1 MPPLWRVM
9 VLDEFLRWFEVP
21 NTLMEIFLNYDMD
34 RKFTRQWKVF
44 EQMVNILCAIA
55 GGRGENPVGSANVR
69 VR

>member
-21 NTLMEIFLNYDMD
+21 NSLMEIFLNYDMD

-44 EQMVNILCAIA
+44 EQMVIILCAIA
-55 GGRGENPVGSANVR
+55 EGRGETA
-69 VR
+69 